1 MKDNKTPINSKIL
14 TIITLV
20 VCLFL
25 FVFGYLWARPEKEEV
40 IQADDYAEYD
50 NGTVIQVLSDS
61 TTVDPV
67 AENARR
73 GEQLLIV
80 EMTSGQYKGEMLQVY
95 NYVGP
100 IYGEQLKVG
109 DSCTLTVSTYS
120 DGTVT
125 ATVFEYNRQTPILII
140 IALFFIATILVGGK
154 KGLQSLIG
162 LIITILSIFLIL
174 FPALLKGAPTLPTT
188 LGICIYV
195 SLVSLVILSGVSKKT
210 ICAFLGTTMGMVL
223 AFIFAVI
230 AQKLLRISGLRMA
243 DVEPLLQLRQTGTP
257 IGLRGLLSASVI
269 ISSLGAVMDVAMSLS
284 SALQEVHEANNK
296 LNTKEL
302 FTSGMNIGRDM
313 VGTMTNT
320 LLLAFLGSSLVLTL
334 YIYSIGL
341 SLNQFLS
348 SSYLAVE
355 VATGI
360 SSSIGVILS
369 VPLTAIIASIA
380 YSKKES

>member
-14 TIITLV
+14 TIITLL
-20 VCLFL
+20 VCLVL

-67 AENARR
+67 AENAKR

-80 EMTSGQYKGEMLQVY
+80 EMTSGQYKGDMLQVY

-100 IYGEQLKVG
+100 IYGEPLKEG

-125 ATVFEYNRQTPILII
+125 ATVFEYNRQTPILIV

-223 AFIFAVI
+223 AFIFAMI
-230 AQKLLRISGLRMA
+230 TQKLLRISGLRMA

-320 LLLAFLGSSLVLTL
+320 LILAFLGSSLVLTL
-334 YIYSIGL
+334 YIFSIGL

-355 VATGI
+355 IATGI

-369 VPLTAIIASIA
+369 VPLTALIASIA

>member
-20 VCLFL
+20 VCLIL

-67 AENARR
+67 AENAKR

-100 IYGEQLKVG
+100 IYGEPLKEG

-125 ATVFEYNRQTPILII
+125 ATVFEYNRQTPILIV

-223 AFIFAVI
+223 AFIFAMI
-230 AQKLLRISGLRMA
+230 TQKLLRISGLRMA

-320 LLLAFLGSSLVLTL
+320 LILAFLGSSLVLTL

-355 VATGI
+355 IATGI

-369 VPLTAIIASIA
+369 VPLTALIASIA

>member
-14 TIITLV
+14 TIITLL
-20 VCLFL
+20 VCLIL

-67 AENARR
+67 AENAKR

-80 EMTSGQYKGEMLQVY
+80 EMTSGQYKGNMLQVY

-100 IYGEQLKVG
+100 IYGEPLKEG

-125 ATVFEYNRQTPILII
+125 ATVFEYNRQTPILIV

-223 AFIFAVI
+223 AFIFAMI
-230 AQKLLRISGLRMA
+230 TQKLLRISGLRMA

-320 LLLAFLGSSLVLTL
+320 LILAFLGSSLVLTL

-355 VATGI
+355 IATGI

-369 VPLTAIIASIA
+369 VPLTALIASIA

>member
-14 TIITLV
+14 TIITLL
-20 VCLFL
+20 VCLIL

-67 AENARR
+67 AENAKR

-80 EMTSGQYKGEMLQVY
+80 EMTSGQYKGDMLQVY

-100 IYGEQLKVG
+100 IYGEPLKEG

-125 ATVFEYNRQTPILII
+125 ATVFEYNRQTPILIV

-223 AFIFAVI
+223 AFIFAMI
-230 AQKLLRISGLRMA
+230 TQKLLRISGLRMA

-320 LLLAFLGSSLVLTL
+320 LILAFLGSSLVLTL

-355 VATGI
+355 IATGI

-369 VPLTAIIASIA
+369 VPLTALIASIA

>member
-14 TIITLV
+14 TIITLL
-20 VCLFL
+20 VCLIL

-40 IQADDYAEYD
+40 IQADDHAEYD

-67 AENARR
+67 AENAKR

-80 EMTSGQYKGEMLQVY
+80 EMTSGQYKGDMLQVY

-100 IYGEQLKVG
+100 IYGEPLKEG

-125 ATVFEYNRQTPILII
+125 ATVFEYNRQTPILIV

-223 AFIFAVI
+223 AFIFAMI
-230 AQKLLRISGLRMA
+230 TQKLLRISGLRMA

-320 LLLAFLGSSLVLTL
+320 LILAFLGSSLVLTL

-355 VATGI
+355 IATGI

-369 VPLTAIIASIA
+369 VPLTALIASIA

>member
-14 TIITLV
+14 TIITLL
-20 VCLFL
+20 VCLVL

-67 AENARR
+67 AENAKR

-80 EMTSGQYKGEMLQVY
+80 EMTSGQYKGNMLQVY

-100 IYGEQLKVG
+100 IYGEPLKEG

-125 ATVFEYNRQTPILII
+125 ATVFEYNRQTPILIV

-223 AFIFAVI
+223 AFIFAMI
-230 AQKLLRISGLRMA
+230 TQKLLRISGLRMA

-320 LLLAFLGSSLVLTL
+320 LILAFLGSSLVLTL

-355 VATGI
+355 IATGI

-369 VPLTAIIASIA
+369 VPLTALIASIA